1 MEALQFIGDVLDHVK
16 AVEAKGLLYQAQS
29 FEFLI
34 SLIRIWS
41 TIFCLSQQLQE
52 NTVDLAKASDFVL
65 ATQETLQ
72 KYRQDDEW
80 QKLYDYATQVD
91 EVKGIDIQNDDTL
104 HRRRAKRVLRR
115 YEGTFIDESMF
126 P

>member
-1 MEALQFIGDVLDHVK
+1 MEALQFIGDVLDHVS